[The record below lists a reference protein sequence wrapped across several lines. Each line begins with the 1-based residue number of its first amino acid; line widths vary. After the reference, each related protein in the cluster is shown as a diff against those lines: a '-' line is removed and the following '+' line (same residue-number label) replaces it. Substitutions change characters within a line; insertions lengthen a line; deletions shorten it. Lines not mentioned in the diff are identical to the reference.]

1 MPLESCKVAL
11 ACINCN
17 SFPSFISG
25 WQNIITFFN
34 YKHGFLQMAT
44 TQVKYSFYT
53 LRSSVE
59 PHHEYNETKE
69 YIRKSSRTQPRKTS
83 TSPTWKKTLHSHHK
97 DNTSTTHQQHNHD
110 TSTTHQHIPTT
121 VTSSTATHPLH
132 INNTTASHDQH
143 NHCSTTQQ
151 PPSQLSTTLIT
162 TLTTDQHS
170 RPHREYKYN
179 RNTSLLTTTTCTS
192 SNKTS
197 TSHQRGRST
206 LSGERQV

>member
-44 TQVKYSFYT
+44 KQVKYSFYT

-59 PHHEYNETKE
+59 PHQKYNETKE

-83 TSPTWKKTLHSHHK
+83 ASPPTWKKTLHSHHK

-110 TSTTHQHIPTT
+110 TSTTHQHIQTT
-121 VTSSTATHPLH
+121 VTSSTTTHPLH

-143 NHCSTTQQ
+143 NCRSTTQQ

-162 TLTTDQHS
+162 TLTTAWQPPQH
-170 RPHREYKYN
+170 
-179 RNTSLLTTTTCTS
+179 NTKTITQHKDNTATTLYTNTHNHTAS
-192 SNKTS
+192 TS
-197 TSHQRGRST
+197 TTETHHH
-206 LSGERQV
+206 

>member
-1 MPLESCKVAL
+1 
-11 ACINCN
+11 
-17 SFPSFISG
+17 
-25 WQNIITFFN
+25 
-34 YKHGFLQMAT
+34 MAT
-44 TQVKYSFYT
+44 KQVKYSFYT

-83 TSPTWKKTLHSHHK
+83 ASPPTWKKTLHSHHK

-110 TSTTHQHIPTT
+110 TSTTHQHIQTT
-121 VTSSTATHPLH
+121 VTSSTTTHPLH

-143 NHCSTTQQ
+143 NCRSTTQQ

-170 RPHREYKYN
+170 QPHREYKYN

-206 LSGERQV
+206 LSVERQV